1 MKGGVMLMCMGLSR
15 RKPQA
20 DVGKNEWIV
29 RWEINGI
36 YAPGK
41 KNGLGGADYTLAIIS
56 GIKY

>member
-1 MKGGVMLMCMGLSR
+1 MLMCMGLSR